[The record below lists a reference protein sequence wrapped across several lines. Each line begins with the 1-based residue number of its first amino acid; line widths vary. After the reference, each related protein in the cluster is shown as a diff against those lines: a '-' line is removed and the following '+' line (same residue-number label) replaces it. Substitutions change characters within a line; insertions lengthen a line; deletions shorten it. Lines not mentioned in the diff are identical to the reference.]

1 MDLGVRLGD
10 VLPFFFST
18 LFGFWPLIV
27 LSPITWRRPHVRAF
41 LQMWGLVALVR
52 VAKALLPGPGLS
64 FIPEPLSTILFIV
77 VGAGLVVAFLAAR
90 RRSSVK
96 K

>member
-1 MDLGVRLGD
+1 MDLGVRLSD

-18 LFGFWPLIV
+18 LFGFWPLLV

-41 LQMWGLVALVR
+41 LEMWGLVALVR
-52 VAKALLPGPGLS
+52 VAKALFPGPGLS

-77 VGAGLVVAFLAAR
+77 AGVGLVIAFLAAR
-90 RRSSVK
+90 RRLSVQK
-96 K
+96 